1 MKTQSQTIAD
11 LIAFNDKEY
20 LFEPE
25 FNTAKEVLSAV
36 LMLCGFVLAM
46 AMIMFVGVLVY

>member
-11 LIAFNDKEY
+11 LIAFNEKEH

-25 FNTAKEVLSAV
+25 FNAAQEIISSISMLGVFVIAMGLIMFLGSAV
-36 LMLCGFVLAM
+36 
-46 AMIMFVGVLVY
+46 Y

>member
-11 LIAFNDKEY
+11 LIAFNDKEH

-25 FNTAKEVLSAV
+25 FNATHEILLSIAMLALFVAFMWLIMFLGSAV
-36 LMLCGFVLAM
+36 
-46 AMIMFVGVLVY
+46 Y